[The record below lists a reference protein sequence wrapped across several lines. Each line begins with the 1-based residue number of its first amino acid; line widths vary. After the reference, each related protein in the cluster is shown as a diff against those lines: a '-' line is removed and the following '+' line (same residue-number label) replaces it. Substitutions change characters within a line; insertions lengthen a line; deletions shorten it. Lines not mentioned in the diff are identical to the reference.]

1 MLAPSPTQPLLLAE
15 SVSHRFRAP
24 SGDVL
29 ALRDIS
35 LRVREGEFV
44 ALVGPSGS
52 GKTTLLRMLG
62 GLLQPEEGRILYNGQ
77 PLMEPPA
84 DIGMA
89 FQKPT
94 LLPWR
99 SVVDNVRLPLEIA
112 GGRGSDADVAA
123 MLEAVGLS
131 GFEESLPAELSGGMQ
146 QRVSLARALI
156 NQPRLLLMDEPFGAL
171 DMMLRSEMNL
181 LLLDLWER
189 TRPTV
194 LFVTHDIQEA
204 VFLADRVVTMSP
216 RPGRIIGN
224 FAVEIPR
231 PRAES
236 ERYGAL
242 AQGYV
247 ERVWHTLEQARA
259 MSKPRD
265 L

>member
-1 MLAPSPTQPLLLAE
+1 
-15 SVSHRFRAP
+15 
-24 SGDVL
+24 VL

>member
-1 MLAPSPTQPLLLAE
+1 VQPLLIAE
-15 SVSHRFRAP
+15 NVSHHFRAP

-29 ALRDIS
+29 AVRDIS

-52 GKTTLLRMLG
+52 GKTTLLRMFG
-62 GLLQPEEGRILYNGQ
+62 GLLQPEQGRILYKGQ

-99 SVVDNVRLPLEIA
+99 SVVDNVRLPLEIT
-112 GGRGSDADVAA
+112 GRDDYADVAA
-123 MLEAVGLS
+123 MLEAVGLT

-181 LLLDLWER
+181 LLLNLWER

-216 RPGRIIGN
+216 RPGRVIGN

-236 ERYGAL
+236 ERYG
-242 AQGYV
+242 QSVQEYV
-247 ERVWHTLEQARA
+247 ERVWHTLEQAR
-259 MSKPRD
+259 
-265 L
+265 

>member
-1 MLAPSPTQPLLLAE
+1 MLSSSPTQPLLIAE
-15 SVSHRFRAP
+15 NVSHRFRSL

-29 ALRDIS
+29 AVRDIS

-52 GKTTLLRMLG
+52 GKTTLLRMFG
-62 GLLQPEEGRILYNGQ
+62 GLLQPEAGRILYKGQ
-77 PLMEPPA
+77 PLIEPPA

-89 FQKPT
+89 FKKPT

-112 GGRGSDADVAA
+112 GGRGSEADVVA
-123 MLEAVGLS
+123 MLEVVGLT

-224 FAVEIPR
+224 FAVQISR

-236 ERYGAL
+236 ERYG
-242 AQGYV
+242 QSVQRYV
-247 ERVWHTLEQARA
+247 ERVWQTLEQAR
-259 MSKPRD
+259 
-265 L
+265 